1 MGINEMGSSAVV
13 TGVES
18 HAFIGWQIAVLQ
30 DLMQGQDFHSHITQN
45 MAQNSVVGFFFFKS
59 GQALCKGIFA
69 SAALGLKGR
78 DFFKPPHRRSVS
90 TE

>member
-13 TGVES
+13 TGVGS

-45 MAQNSVVGFFFFKS
+45 MAQNSVGFFFFSK
-59 GQALCKGIFA
+59 AAKHFA
-69 SAALGLKGR
+69 GASLPQLLLG
-78 DFFKPPHRRSVS
+78 
-90 TE
+90 